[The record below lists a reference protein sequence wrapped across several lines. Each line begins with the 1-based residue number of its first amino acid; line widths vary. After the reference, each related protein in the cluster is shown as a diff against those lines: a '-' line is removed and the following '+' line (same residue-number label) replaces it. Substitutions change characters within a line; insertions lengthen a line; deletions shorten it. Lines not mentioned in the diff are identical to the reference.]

1 MDAVELDGV
10 DGGCAALDG
19 AGCEELAH
27 LELGPEELGVGDFG
41 VVFGEALGDFGVEG
55 GFGFGGELGEFFEV
69 GFAFVLE
76 GEELEGFTDAGAGD
90 GIGFDTGAG
99 GEVDFLDEAILVLGF
114 VEFGLCVVELEVEVS
129 GGGGVD
135 GGEFGLGLLE
145 WGDEVI
151 DAGGEWA
158 IDGEVV
164 GCEAER

>member
-1 MDAVELDGV
+1 MRELIKMI
-10 DGGCAALDG
+10 
-19 AGCEELAH
+19 EEM
-27 LELGPEELGVGDFG
+27 ERDFARIDWQD
-41 VVFGEALGDFGVEG
+41 VAIFC
-55 GFGFGGELGEFFEV
+55 
-69 GFAFVLE
+69 
-76 GEELEGFTDAGAGD
+76 
-90 GIGFDTGAG
+90 IS
-99 GEVDFLDEAILVLGF
+99 AILVLGF

>member
-1 MDAVELDGV
+1 
-10 DGGCAALDG
+10 
-19 AGCEELAH
+19 

-41 VVFGEALGDFGVEG
+41 VVFGEAFGDFGGEG
-55 GFGFGGELGEFFEV
+55 RFGFCGELGEIFEV

-76 GEELEGFTDAGAGD
+76 GEELEGFTDTGAGD
-90 GIGFDTGAG
+90 GVGFDAGAG
-99 GEVDFLDEAILVLGF
+99 GEVDFLDEAVLVLGF
-114 VEFGLCVVELEVEVS
+114 FEFGLGVVELEAEVS

-145 WGDEVI
+145 WGEEVI
-151 DAGGEWA
+151 DAGGEGA